1 MDGVFTNRTLE
12 EYRRDYFT
20 PFCIPVSSLQN
31 ILITWSLVLV
41 ATWLTTQALSY
52 IGGLIS
58 ILLTAALI
66 AFLLNY
72 PVNALKNLLPRTA
85 AAVIVYLASVLLVVL
100 LLVTLLPP
108 IINQGVQFITGFP
121 NLLAQAQDKLT
132 GFQVWSDEHGFPIN
146 AQFLTSQVLN
156 RSQAIA
162 ESTATRG
169 VSLVLGTVN
178 RFVDFT
184 LILVISFYMLIDGDR
199 LWQAFTSVLNPL
211 IQQELTISLRTN
223 LQRFGT
229 GQLLLGSFM
238 AAALTIAFWIL
249 QVPFFLL
256 FAMFIGI
263 MEVIPFVGAT
273 LGIGTV
279 VLIVLFIDWWLAL
292 KVLVVSL
299 IVQQVKDNLI
309 TPRLMGK
316 LTGLSPV
323 FIFISL
329 LLGAKVGGLL
339 GIILAIPFTG
349 VVKSFVEVV
358 SEPTLPPQTGSFFQN
373 PLALKDTNAAL
384 VEGVKE

>member
-1 MDGVFTNRTLE
+1 M
-12 EYRRDYFT
+12 
-20 PFCIPVSSLQN
+20 SSLQR

-41 ATWLTTQALSY
+41 AGWLTTQALSY

-58 ILLTAALI
+58 ILLSAALI

-72 PVNALKNLLPRTA
+72 PVKALRNLLPRTA
-85 AAVIVYLASVLLVVL
+85 AAVIVYLASFLLVVVL
-100 LLVTLLPP
+100 LITLLPP
-108 IINQGVQFITGFP
+108 VINQGVQFITGFP

-132 GFQVWSDEHGFPIN
+132 GFQVWSDEHNLPIN
-146 AQFLTSQVLN
+146 VQLLTSQVLS
-156 RSQAIA
+156 RTQAIA
-162 ESTATRG
+162 ESTATKG
-169 VSLVLGTVN
+169 VSLVLGTFN
-178 RFVDFT
+178 RFIDFT

-199 LWQAFTSVLNPL
+199 LWSAFTSVFTPI
-211 IQQELTISLRTN
+211 IQQELTVSLRTN

-229 GQLLLGSFM
+229 GQLLLGTFM
-238 AAALTIAFWIL
+238 AATLTVAFWVL

-256 FAMFIGI
+256 FALFIGV

-279 VLIVLFIDWWLAL
+279 VLVVLFIDWWLAL
-292 KVLVVSL
+292 KVLGVAL
-299 IVQQVKDNLI
+299 IIQQVKDNVI
-309 TPRLMGK
+309 TPKLMGE

-329 LLGAKVGGLL
+329 LLGAKIGGLL

-358 SEPTLPPQTGSFFQN
+358 SEPTLPPQTGSFFRN
-373 PLALKDTNAAL
+373 PLGLKDSNAVLAGNP
-384 VEGVKE
+384 ETITPQET

>member
-1 MDGVFTNRTLE
+1 M
-12 EYRRDYFT
+12 
-20 PFCIPVSSLQN
+20 SSLQS

-41 ATWLTTQALSY
+41 AGWLTTQALSY
-52 IGGLIS
+52 VGGLIS

-72 PVNALKNLLPRTA
+72 PVNALKNLLPRTV
-85 AAVIVYLASVLLVVL
+85 AAVIVYLASVLVVVL
-100 LLVTLLPP
+100 LLITLLPP
-108 IINQGVQFITGFP
+108 VINQGVQFITGFP

-132 GFQVWSDEHGFPIN
+132 GFQVWSDEHSLPIN
-146 AQFLTSQVLN
+146 IQLLTSQVLN

-162 ESTATRG
+162 ESTATKG

-178 RFVDFT
+178 RFVDFI

-199 LWQAFTSVLNPL
+199 LWKAFTSVFTPI
-211 IQQELTISLRTN
+211 IQQELTVSLRTN

-229 GQLLLGSFM
+229 GQLLLGTFM
-238 AAALTIAFWIL
+238 AATLTVAFWVL

-256 FAMFIGI
+256 FAMFIGV

-273 LGIGTV
+273 LGIGAV
-279 VLIVLFIDWWLAL
+279 VLVVLFIDWWLAL
-292 KVLVVSL
+292 KVLMVSL
-299 IVQQVKDNLI
+299 IVQQVKDNVI
-309 TPRLMGK
+309 TPKLMGE

-329 LLGAKVGGLL
+329 LLGAKIGGLL

-349 VVKSFVEVV
+349 VVKSFVEVI
-358 SEPTLPPQTGSFFQN
+358 SKPTSPPQTGSFFQN
-373 PLALKDTNAAL
+373 PLTLKDTSNAL
-384 VEGVKE
+384 VVNQEIVTSQKI